1 MKIINL
7 YLLVKYDNIL
17 PHCLIVR
24 LNIYFYI
31 SQIVKFAY
39 KLKYLLDL
47 YQRMKIVCI
56 GRNYVAHANE
66 LNNEIPEEPVFF
78 MKPDS
83 ALLRNN
89 DPFYIPDW
97 TKEVHHEIELVIKI
111 NRIGK
116 NIEKRFAHRYFDEI
130 GLGIDF
136 TARDVQQQLK
146 EKGLPWEKAKA
157 FDQSGVISSTFL
169 DKTIFPDQEAIN
181 FKLDING
188 KTAQEGNSEMMIF
201 GFEEVI
207 AHVSKY
213 LTLKIGDLI
222 YTGTPAGV
230 SPVKIGDHL
239 EGYLENKKLLDFM
252 IK

>member
-1 MKIINL
+1 MKII
-7 YLLVKYDNIL
+7 
-17 PHCLIVR
+17 
-24 LNIYFYI
+24 
-31 SQIVKFAY
+31 
-39 KLKYLLDL
+39 
-47 YQRMKIVCI
+47 CI
-56 GRNYVAHANE
+56 GRNYVAHIQELKNE
-66 LNNEIPEEPVFF
+66 MPEEPIFF

-97 TKEVHHEIELVIKI
+97 TNEVHHEIELVIKI

-116 NIEKRFAHRYFDEI
+116 NIEKRFAHRYFDEV

-136 TARDVQQQLK
+136 TARDVQNQLK
-146 EKGLPWEKAKA
+146 DKGLPWEKAKA
-157 FDQSGVISSTFL
+157 FDKAAVLGGTFISKS
-169 DKTIFPDQEAIN
+169 DFPNSEAIN

-188 KTAQEGNSEMMIF
+188 ENVQQGNSELMMF
-201 GFEEVI
+201 DFEEII

-213 LTLKIGDLI
+213 VTLKMGDLI

-230 SPVKIGDHL
+230 GAVKIGDHL
-239 EGYLENKKLLDFM
+239 EGYLEDEKLLDFL